1 MDVYWLEQSEANL
14 PAENNWLSE
23 SEVARLNGMRF
34 AKRRAD
40 WRLGRWTAKR
50 ALVAYLNL
58 AYSPS
63 VLAGMEIRSAPSGAP
78 EVILAG
84 RAGFAAI
91 SLSHRAGRG
100 LCAVAPFGAVLGC
113 DLEVIEARSG
123 AFVTDYFTSEEQAL
137 VEQAPPADRSPL
149 ETLIWSAKESALK
162 ALGAGLRLDTR
173 SVSVNLAR
181 EFGQR
186 SKNGEGVVED
196 PLSAAK
202 PEGDLHCWHPLQVR
216 HADGRIFNGWWQCVA
231 EFVQTVV
238 AVPRPDRPILLRFPS
253 KNDPRGD
260 SIVPLGADRA

>member
-1 MDVYWLEQSEANL
+1 MDVYWLEQSETNL
-14 PAENNWLSE
+14 PAEDDWLSE
-23 SEVARLNGMRF
+23 TEVARLNGMRF

-50 ALVAYLNL
+50 ALAACLNL
-58 AYSPS
+58 AGSPS
-63 VLAGMEIRSAPSGAP
+63 VLASIEIRSAPSGAP

-113 DLEVIEARSG
+113 DLEVIEPRSG

-137 VEQAPPADRSPL
+137 VEQTPLADRSPL

-162 ALGAGLRLDTR
+162 ALSAGLRLDTR
-173 SVSVNLAR
+173 SVSVNLA
-181 EFGQR
+181 
-186 SKNGEGVVED
+186 GELGRRCKIEEGIVEG
-196 PLSAAK
+196 PFSAPK
-202 PEGDLHCWHPLQVR
+202 PEGDPHGWLPLQVC
-216 HADGRIFNGWWQCVA
+216 HADGRIFNGWWQRVA

-238 AVPRPDRPILLRFPS
+238 AVPRPDRPILLRSPL
-253 KNDPRGD
+253 KNDPTGD
-260 SIVPLGADRA
+260 SIPPLGADRA